1 MRVIWQKSKNNP
13 WTTLRSK
20 STKKE
25 SVTDTKRTTELRE
38 EQTEIETS
46 KHEFETRM
54 PAEQQEDEVYT
65 ILPDNNMIQEGN
77 KSKQGKIND
86 SHENIEY
93 METPSKLK
101 KVFDVASISLRSSF
115 SRSFGE
121 VLKQHMPYKE
131 LGDDRGDKTKKA
143 DFPLLVDD
151 EFDLIANR
159 KSKELLE
166 GMTEEKENF
175 TGTKY
180 TPGNRQTLESF
191 IASENRSYE
200 PAQKSNQ
207 GLHSNRFIDETES
220 FHPELGELKS
230 AQDKYYDYAEKYDN
244 DDDYNQTSQSQTLET
259 EIFGDDTTM
268 MTKDAT
274 ALRYALRDGG
284 CCVTREGALSKAA
297 LVMSNLKKINCEGR
311 PEIKQKSLVVKD
323 DNYDD
328 VLPVELAMEGEK
340 TLIQVDGENVS
351 GVMYLRGRRVYRL
364 DRNKLKGK
372 RFFSSRRVYEPV
384 EGASNALILPKERST
399 GLEDVQENL
408 PPDVQVT
415 RLTKSKKLSKKANE
429 TSKSVGISD
438 KRAVI
443 ASPNNNKTK
452 EYLPTQKKKPTSS
465 KTDTDEAGGYFAD
478 DDNDDQLTK
487 RSQSSRSHRYLNP
500 GKSIYWLKV
509 GDDVESRLTKHN
521 VAPLK
526 TIQWIKM
533 GPDAE

>member
-1 MRVIWQKSKNNP
+1 MKVIWQKSKNNP

-25 SVTDTKRTTELRE
+25 ATADTKRTTELRE
-38 EQTEIETS
+38 EQTETETS
-46 KHEFETRM
+46 KHDFETRI
-54 PAEQQEDEVYT
+54 PAEEQEDEVYT
-65 ILPDNNMIQEGN
+65 ILHDNNMIQDGN

-86 SHENIEY
+86 SHEKIEY
-93 METPSKLK
+93 VETPSKLK
-101 KVFDVASISLRSSF
+101 KVLDVASISLRSSF

-131 LGDDRGDKTKKA
+131 LADDRVNKTKKT
-143 DFPLLVDD
+143 DFPLLIED

-166 GMTEEKENF
+166 GTTEEKENF

-200 PAQKSNQ
+200 PAQKSNP
-207 GLHSNRFIDETES
+207 GLHSRFIDETES

-230 AQDKYYDYAEKYDN
+230 AEDKYYDYVEKSDN
-244 DDDYNQTSQSQTLET
+244 DDDYNQTSQSQTFKTEVFADET
-259 EIFGDDTTM
+259 AM
-268 MTKDAT
+268 MAKDVT
-274 ALRYALRDGG
+274 ALRYALRGAG

-297 LVMSNLKKINCEGR
+297 LVMSNLKKINCQER
-311 PEIKQKSLVVKD
+311 QVMKQKSSVAKD

-328 VLPVELAMEGEK
+328 ILPVELAMEGEN
-340 TLIQVDGENVS
+340 TLIQVDGENVT
-351 GVMYLRGRRVYRL
+351 GVMFLRGRRVYRL

-399 GLEDVQENL
+399 GLEAVQENL
-408 PPDVQVT
+408 PPDVHVT
-415 RLTKSKKLSKKANE
+415 RLTKSKKTSTKTNE
-429 TSKSVGISD
+429 NKCVGISD
-438 KRAVI
+438 KSAVI
-443 ASPNNNKTK
+443 ASPNNKTK
-452 EYLPTQKKKPTSS
+452 EYLPTQKKKTTSS
-465 KTDTDEAGGYFAD
+465 KADTDEAGGYFAD

-487 RSQSSRSHRYLNP
+487 RSQGSRSHRYLNP
-500 GKSIYWLKV
+500 GKSIFWLKV